1 MPVFFRPIQ
10 FPHEAPHFDLRMN
23 SWLFLLI
30 AGLLEIVFAMLLV
43 ASKGFTRP
51 LVTICI
57 IVVAILSLYCLSQ
70 AAKTLPIG
78 TAYAVWTG
86 IGAAGTAL
94 IGIVFMREPANFFR
108 VMSLLLIVGGVIG
121 LKLTETPK

>member
-1 MPVFFRPIQ
+1 
-10 FPHEAPHFDLRMN
+10 MN
-23 SWLFLLI
+23 SWLYLLV
-30 AGLLEIVFAMLLV
+30 AGLLEIVFATLIV

-51 LVTICI
+51 LITIAI

-86 IGAAGTAL
+86 IGAAGTAI
-94 IGIVFMREPANFFR
+94 IGIVFMREPTNLFR
-108 VMSLLLIVGGVIG
+108 ILSLLLIVGGVIG
-121 LKLTETPK
+121 LKLTESPK

>member
-1 MPVFFRPIQ
+1 
-10 FPHEAPHFDLRMN
+10 MN
-23 SWLFLLI
+23 AWLFLLI
-30 AGLLEIVFAMLLV
+30 AGLLEIVFATLIV

-57 IVVAILSLYCLSQ
+57 IVVAVLSLYCLSQ

-86 IGAAGTAL
+86 IGAAGTAI
-94 IGIVFMREPANFFR
+94 IGIFFMREPTNFFR
-108 VMSLLLIVGGVIG
+108 MVSLLLIVSGVIG

>member
-1 MPVFFRPIQ
+1 
-10 FPHEAPHFDLRMN
+10 MN
-23 SWLFLLI
+23 AWLFLLI
-30 AGLLEIVFAMLLV
+30 AGLLEIVFATLIV

-51 LVTICI
+51 LVTVCI
-57 IVVAILSLYCLSQ
+57 IIVAVLSLYCLSQ

-86 IGAAGTAL
+86 IGAAGTAI
-94 IGIVFMREPANFFR
+94 IGIFFMREPTNFFR
-108 VMSLLLIVGGVIG
+108 IVSLLLIVSGVIG

>member
-1 MPVFFRPIQ
+1 
-10 FPHEAPHFDLRMN
+10 MN

-30 AGLLEIVFAMLLV
+30 AGLLEIVFATLIV

-51 LVTICI
+51 LVTLCI

-86 IGAAGTAL
+86 IGAAGTAI
-94 IGIVFMREPANFFR
+94 IGIFFMREPANFFR
-108 VMSLLLIVGGVIG
+108 ILSLLLIVSGVIG

>member
-1 MPVFFRPIQ
+1 
-10 FPHEAPHFDLRMN
+10 MN

-30 AGLLEIVFAMLLV
+30 AGLLEIVFATLIV
-43 ASKGFTRP
+43 ASRGFTRP

-57 IVVAILSLYCLSQ
+57 IVVAIASLYCLAQ

-86 IGAAGTAL
+86 IGAAGTAI
-94 IGIVFMREPANFFR
+94 IGIFFMREPTNFFR
-108 VMSLLLIVGGVIG
+108 IVSLLLIVGGVIG

>member
-1 MPVFFRPIQ
+1 
-10 FPHEAPHFDLRMN
+10 MN
-23 SWLFLLI
+23 AWLYLVV

-51 LVTICI
+51 LITLCI

-94 IGIVFMREPANFFR
+94 IGIVFMREPTNLFR
-108 VMSLLLIVGGVIG
+108 MISLLLILGGVIG
-121 LKLTETPK
+121 LKLTETTK

>member
-1 MPVFFRPIQ
+1 
-10 FPHEAPHFDLRMN
+10 MN

-57 IVVAILSLYCLSQ
+57 IVVAVLSLYCLSQ
-70 AAKTLPIG
+70 AVKTLPIG

-108 VMSLLLIVGGVIG
+108 IMSLLLIVGGVIG

>member
-1 MPVFFRPIQ
+1 V
-10 FPHEAPHFDLRMN
+10 N
-23 SWLFLLI
+23 SWAYLLV
-30 AGLLEIVFAMLLV
+30 AGLLEIVFATLIV

-57 IVVAILSLYCLSQ
+57 IGVAILSLYCLSQ

-86 IGAAGTAL
+86 IGAAGTAI
-94 IGIVFMREPANFFR
+94 IGILFMREPTNLFR
-108 VMSLLLIVGGVIG
+108 IVSLLLIVGGVIG